1 MGKDG
6 GRLDLSLAVGAI
18 SPASTGDGLGNL
30 HWLGNVFDH
39 CE

>member
-1 MGKDG
+1 VGKDG
-6 GRLDLSLAVGAI
+6 RRLDLSLAVGAI
-18 SPASTGDGLGNL
+18 PSASTGDGLGNL